1 MDKINTY
8 IKTIEKAQLF
18 IDLKLLKHNY
28 RLINQIT
35 NKSLIIGVV
44 KGDGYGHGMMKC
56 SETLIK
62 SGCKNLYVANIDDA
76 LNLRNIY
83 KKVRI
88 FVLSGPINHH
98 EVGIL
103 DKNRITP
110 FPSVNLFVV
119 F

>member
-56 SETLIK
+56 S
-62 SGCKNLYVANIDDA
+62 
-76 LNLRNIY
+76 
-83 KKVRI
+83 
-88 FVLSGPINHH
+88 
-98 EVGIL
+98 
-103 DKNRITP
+103 
-110 FPSVNLFVV
+110 
-119 F
+119 